1 MSFRQHFA
9 EVAGDRECSH
19 NVSAVNV
26 YNCDINDAQ
35 KNLTAV
41 KFGIYDFDND
51 KIINE
56 VYKQE
61 KNLNIKVEWFLK
73 SYEYHLC
80 QDTLELCN
88 QEFAR
93 VMFDALSK

>member
-35 KNLTAV
+35 KNLTVV
-41 KFGIYDFDND
+41 KFGISDFDND
-51 KIINE
+51 KIIE
-56 VYKQE
+56 
-61 KNLNIKVEWFLK
+61 
-73 SYEYHLC
+73 
-80 QDTLELCN
+80 
-88 QEFAR
+88 
-93 VMFDALSK
+93 